1 MKNEILNTIQDNMQ
15 TNRNPRTKI
24 KCEEYENINQ
34 RNKQIETQE
43 QGSNMKNEILNTIQD
58 NMQTNRKP

>member
-24 KCEEYENINQ
+24 KCEEYENLNQ
-34 RNKQIETQE
+34 K
-43 QGSNMKNEILNTIQD
+43 
-58 NMQTNRKP
+58 QTNRNPRTKIKYEK